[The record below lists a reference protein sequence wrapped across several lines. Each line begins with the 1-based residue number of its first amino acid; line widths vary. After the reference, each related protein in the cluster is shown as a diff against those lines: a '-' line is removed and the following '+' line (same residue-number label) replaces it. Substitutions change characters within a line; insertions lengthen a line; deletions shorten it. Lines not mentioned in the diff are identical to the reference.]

1 MTSYDLLLS
10 SLNLIYNL
18 YYIHEIVNLS
28 RPARCFE
35 ESQEKQFMS
44 TQIQEENLKMGK
56 SFAFHHPSSPYFVRN
71 NDLVL

>member
-18 YYIHEIVNLS
+18 YYIHEIVNLNTNLS
-28 RPARCFE
+28 TPTRYFE

-44 TQIQEENLKMGK
+44 SPIQQENLKMGE
-56 SFAFHHPSSPYFVRN
+56 SLTFRYTSPT
-71 NDLVL
+71 